1 MSDHE
6 IKLQIR
12 SKELQI
18 QRLEAE
24 IREAKGYIRR
34 LRQTLGSTPQRRS
47 LTPSPSLASVSSR

>member
-1 MSDHE
+1 MSNRE
-6 IKLQIR
+6 IERQIR

-34 LRQTLGSTPQRRS
+34 LRETLGGAPERRS
-47 LTPSPSLASVSSR
+47 LIASPPLASAS

>member
-1 MSDHE
+1 MSNRE
-6 IKLQIR
+6 IERQIR

-34 LRQTLGSTPQRRS
+34 LRETLGGAPERRS
-47 LTPSPSLASVSSR
+47 LMASPPLAPAS